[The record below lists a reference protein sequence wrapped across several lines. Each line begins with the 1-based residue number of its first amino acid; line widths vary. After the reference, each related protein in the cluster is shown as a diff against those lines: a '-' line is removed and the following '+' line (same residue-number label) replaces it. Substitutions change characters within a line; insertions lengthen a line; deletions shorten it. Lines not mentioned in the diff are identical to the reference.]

1 MRVIPVNV
9 AKAIP
14 STGPAGSLDGLRNA
28 VKPKAG
34 GEGKESPSFQEILK
48 GYFQDVGRMDKEADK
63 LVEGLAT
70 GEVTDVH
77 QVMLAVEE
85 ANMALDLLIEVR
97 NKLLEA
103 YQEISRTSI

>member
-9 AKAIP
+9 AKALP
-14 STGPAGSLDGLRNA
+14 TVGPAGPLEGLRNA
-28 VKPKAG
+28 VKPNAAE
-34 GEGKESPSFQEILK
+34 GEKESPSFQEILK
-48 GYFQDVGRMDKEADK
+48 GYIRDVGDMDQRADA
-63 LVEGLAT
+63 LVEGLAS